1 MSILDKLDLKLH
13 EPKRIDF
20 YVAFRGLQLL
30 LESGS
35 TLQQAAMELAG
46 EQRNESLGNALKNIG
61 RHLGAG
67 IGVGAAFARE
77 KIFPSFVA
85 PTIEAGDKA
94 GRTTEAFAKLSEIM
108 YLQHN
113 LYSKVNNALF
123 VPKIASVLMGV
134 LIIGYVKFAIPQYM
148 DLYKDNNIEL
158 PWLISFVTSLVN
170 GLVDYFYLT
179 ILIIYLA
186 VRSIK
191 YFAQRNV
198 DIIDGWKLKVPVYSD
213 LHFNFLQHQF
223 VSVMELMLESGMT
236 IPEGLLMASKSVD
249 NSLMK
254 ENILRIRKEIMGG
267 KSLAYCMKTYNKHS
281 TFDKLMIS
289 SIKIGERSN
298 QVIKVLKDDAD
309 YYSKTLIDLIEPTST
324 KITFIVMIP
333 MGLVIVGMF
342 MFTLI
347 PMFSYI
353 SQVTS

>member
-170 GLVDYFYLT
+170 GLVDYFYIT
-179 ILIIYLA
+179 IPIIYLV

-198 DIIDGWKLKVPVYSD
+198 DIIDGWKLKVPV
-213 LHFNFLQHQF
+213 
-223 VSVMELMLESGMT
+223 
-236 IPEGLLMASKSVD
+236 
-249 NSLMK
+249 
-254 ENILRIRKEIMGG
+254 
-267 KSLAYCMKTYNKHS
+267 
-281 TFDKLMIS
+281 
-289 SIKIGERSN
+289 
-298 QVIKVLKDDAD
+298 
-309 YYSKTLIDLIEPTST
+309 
-324 KITFIVMIP
+324 
-333 MGLVIVGMF
+333 
-342 MFTLI
+342 
-347 PMFSYI
+347 
-353 SQVTS
+353 

>member
-1 MSILDKLDLKLH
+1 
-13 EPKRIDF
+13 
-20 YVAFRGLQLL
+20 
-30 LESGS
+30 
-35 TLQQAAMELAG
+35 
-46 EQRNESLGNALKNIG
+46 
-61 RHLGAG
+61 
-67 IGVGAAFARE
+67 
-77 KIFPSFVA
+77 
-85 PTIEAGDKA
+85 
-94 GRTTEAFAKLSEIM
+94 
-108 YLQHN
+108 
-113 LYSKVNNALF
+113 
-123 VPKIASVLMGV
+123 
-134 LIIGYVKFAIPQYM
+134 M
-148 DLYKDNNIEL
+148 DLIGSY
-158 PWLISFVTSLVN
+158 STARQVV
-170 GLVDYFYLT
+170 VDALCP
-179 ILIIYLA
+179 I
-186 VRSIK
+186 V
-191 YFAQRNV
+191 AQRNV

-289 SIKIGERSN
+289 SIKSGERSN